1 MFTEDDAHRD
11 TRQDILEAIA
21 SGMTCPVCG
30 PLPGSIFE
38 TLEIAAS
45 RRSQVGTL
53 ESPPLTARAKIGPMI
68 AILLDICGAV
78 GSVAFRIRA
87 GSGARR
93 VPV

>member
-1 MFTEDDAHRD
+1 
-11 TRQDILEAIA
+11 
-21 SGMTCPVCG
+21 
-30 PLPGSIFE
+30 
-38 TLEIAAS
+38 
-45 RRSQVGTL
+45 
-53 ESPPLTARAKIGPMI
+53 LTARAKIGPMI